1 MTMAISKSNYN
12 TNKKQSLKNLSLLK
26 LQPVRKNLCNFEPL
40 LLCHF
45 TTKSYLYKMVLVT
58 GGTGLVG
65 AHLLLHLIEN
75 GQTVRAI
82 YRNQTNIQKT
92 KSVFELYK
100 KADLFDKIDWLEA
113 DILDVPSLETAFIDI
128 EYVYHCAALISFD
141 PKDEEALRKT
151 NIEGTANMVNF
162 SIAKSIKKFC
172 FISSIA
178 ALGDLAPHETYITE
192 ETDWNPEKPHSD
204 YAISKYGAEM
214 EVWRGLQE
222 GLDVIIIN
230 PGVILGPIPKTKKHE
245 QGSGEIYQRV
255 ANGLSFY
262 TLGSTGFIT
271 INDVV
276 KITFELMKSDIKN
289 ERFTLIADNIIFRDL
304 LNTIA
309 DTLKVKRPSIHV
321 KPLFM
326 NFLWIADLLL
336 STIFFQKRRI
346 TKATAKASYSTN
358 LYSNEKIKTAL
369 GTVFLDVHQYI
380 KDVSKL

>member
-1 MTMAISKSNYN
+1 
-12 TNKKQSLKNLSLLK
+12 
-26 LQPVRKNLCNFEPL
+26 
-40 LLCHF
+40 
-45 TTKSYLYKMVLVT
+45 MVLVT

-75 GQTVRAI
+75 GENVRAI
-82 YRNQTNIQKT
+82 YRTQNNIQKT

-100 KADLFDKIDWLEA
+100 KTDLFEKIEWLEA
-113 DILDVPSLETAFIDI
+113 DILDVPSLETAFSGID
-128 EYVYHCAALISFD
+128 YVYHCAALISFD
-141 PKDEEALRKT
+141 PKDEELLRKT

-162 SIAKSIKKFC
+162 SIAKGVKKFC

-178 ALGDLAPHETYITE
+178 ALGDLAAHETYITE

-222 GLDVIIIN
+222 GLDVIILN
-230 PGVILGPIPKTKKHE
+230 PGVILGPIPKNKTHI
-245 QGSGEIYQRV
+245 QGSAELYIKV

-262 TLGSTGFIT
+262 TLGSTGFVTIT
-271 INDVV
+271 DVV
-276 KITFELMKSDIKN
+276 KTASELMKSDIKN
-289 ERFTLIADNIIFRDL
+289 ERFTLIADNIVFKNI

-309 DTLKVKRPSIHV
+309 DALKVKRPSIHAT
-321 KPLFM
+321 PLFM
-326 NFLWIADLLL
+326 NFLWVADGIF
-336 STIFFQKRRI
+336 STLFFQKRRL

-369 GTVFLDVHQYI
+369 GTVFQDVHEYI
-380 KDVSKL
+380 KDVSRL